1 MSRRGELIVFGT
13 LAVLAVVVWALVPTY
28 PNYDAY
34 YHLVWGRE
42 LLDGVTPTFEA
53 YAAPTEHPLY
63 VAICAVLGA
72 IFGTDADRVLVLFTS
87 LSLVALVWAVYR
99 LGRACF
105 GEWPGRAGA
114 LFVGSSF
121 ALLLF
126 AAKAYVDVPFLAVVL
141 WAAALEAQQP
151 AARRPWRPKVTS
163 DRPAR
168 QQVTAG
174 AGSGLLPMSLLAVAG
189 LLRPEAWVIAGLY
202 WLWCGWR
209 RWDLLALVLVAPLG
223 WALVDAVVTGDA
235 LFSLHSTS
243 ALADALGRERG
254 IAHVPGNFVSFL
266 SDTARPPVALAGVVG
281 MVLAV
286 WLSPRPPRRS
296 LHVPFALF
304 AAGALTFVGTG
315 VAGLSIIPRYLTVPS
330 IVLCLFAGFCV
341 LGFTD
346 RAKEGH
352 DGVVRRRWARVMV
365 AGAVLGVVFVAVRFT
380 VIDRLFTE
388 LRYIRSTHQTLV
400 AVLESPQVTAG
411 RRCGPIT
418 FPNYRLV
425 PDTRW
430 ILDLPADAV
439 GARSDRRESRGV
451 AIFTVGD
458 KTLHRYGYADGADRS
473 TTKVDPGFT
482 RVAGNAQ
489 FAAYVSCP

>member
-1 MSRRGELIVFGT
+1 MTRRTELVVFAG
-13 LAVLAVVVWALVPTY
+13 LALATIVVWALVPTY

-63 VAICAVLGA
+63 VAICALLGA
-72 IFGTDADRVLVLFTS
+72 VFGTDADRVLVLFTA
-87 LSLVALVWAVYR
+87 LSMVALVWAVYR

-114 LFVGSSF
+114 FFVGTSF

-141 WAAALEAQQP
+141 WAAALEAEKP
-151 AARRPWRPKVTS
+151 AARGERGWSR
-163 DRPAR
+163 A
-168 QQVTAG
+168 
-174 AGSGLLPMSLLAVAG
+174 GLLPMGLLAVAG
-189 LLRPEAWVIAGLY
+189 LLRPEAWVLAGLY

-209 RWDLLALVLVAPLG
+209 RWDLLALAVVAPLL
-223 WALVDAVVTGDA
+223 WALTDYAVTGDA

-254 IAHVPGNFVSFL
+254 VAHVPGSFVRFL
-266 SDTARPPVALAGVVG
+266 ADTARPPVALAGVIG

-286 WLSPRPPRRS
+286 WLSPRPPRRA

-304 AAGALTFVGTG
+304 GAGALTFVGTG

-330 IVLCLFAGFCV
+330 IALCLFAGFCV
-341 LGFTD
+341 LGFVE
-346 RAKEGH
+346 RSREGT

-365 AGAVLGVVFVAVRFT
+365 AGAVLGVVFVAARFT
-380 VIDRLFTE
+380 VIDNLFTE

-400 AVLESPQVTAG
+400 ALLESPAVTQG
-411 RRCGPIT
+411 RECGPIT

-430 ILDLPADAV
+430 LLDLPAAAV
-439 GARSDRRESRGV
+439 GARSDARRPHGV

-458 KTLHRYGYADGADRS
+458 KTLHRYGYADGASR
-473 TTKVDPGFT
+473 TTTVVDPGFR
-482 RVAGNAQ
+482 RVAANAQ